1 MTKRR
6 ERVPTFAEA
15 CIAVASALLLIVA
28 FPDFDWWWLAWFAL
42 VPLFV
47 VVARRAEGWHGFLL
61 GWLAGTIFFFG
72 SCSWL
77 TYSMIHYGGI
87 PAPVAYLL
95 LLIPTSFV
103 ALFPALALGLTARA
117 VSRWGLRAVVLA
129 APLWT
134 TFEWLR
140 FIVSGQLWNAV
151 GYSQAFHPNLIQAAS
166 WGGVHAVTLFIIAVN
181 AGLAYF
187 VLRGRDGWKFSL
199 GIITTVAATMWLSH
213 LASINF
219 SLVETVPAMA
229 ETRAVIVAVQPN
241 VAVDFKRPPAEL
253 ARLTQFHLDLARNAL
268 RNHDATLQNTSR
280 ASDTNIPRLVVF
292 PESPMNFA
300 YARDAA
306 FREIVGDFARE
317 NRAAILFNSQEP
329 AGFNG
334 FFNSAVLVDRN
345 GFYVTQYDKIQL
357 MPFGERIP
365 LPSWMPGVGLIR
377 TVVGEFTPGTKY
389 SLFPVGDA
397 ARAGVFICLESAY
410 PEVARNMTR
419 GGADV
424 LINITNDGYF
434 GATAVRR
441 QHLANSVFRAV
452 ENRRPLYRVTNTGI
466 SAHINE
472 HGRILSQTS
481 SFEPDVRVWTS
492 NATSEVT
499 GDATTNAKTF
509 YTRFGDLFMGLNL
522 FITIVVL
529 LNTFRRHH
537 QATA

>member
-1 MTKRR
+1 M
-6 ERVPTFAEA
+6 PTFAEA
-15 CIAVASALLLIVA
+15 CVAVASALLLIVA

-42 VPLFV
+42 TPLLV
-47 VVARRAEGWHGFLL
+47 VIARRAEGWHGFLL

-103 ALFPALALGLTARA
+103 ALFPALAMGLTARA
-117 VSRWGLRAVVLA
+117 VSRWGLGAMILV

-140 FIVSGQLWNAV
+140 FIISGQLWNAV
-151 GYSQAFHPNLIQAAS
+151 GYSQAFHPSLIQAGS
-166 WGGVHAVTLFIIAVN
+166 WGGVHAVTFCIVAVN
-181 AGLAYF
+181 AALAYF
-187 VLRGRDGWKFSL
+187 VLRGRGGWKFSL
-199 GIITTVAATMWLSH
+199 GIIAAVACVMWLSH

-219 SLVETVPAMA
+219 ALVGTIPAPA

-241 VAVDFKRPPAEL
+241 IAVDFKRPAAEL
-253 ARLTQFHLDLARNAL
+253 ARLTQFHLDLARTAL
-268 RNHDATLQNTSR
+268 RNHDATMQNT
-280 ASDTNIPRLVVF
+280 ASVPSMNVPRLIVF

-300 YARDAA
+300 YARDAS

-317 NRAAILFNSQEP
+317 NHAAILFNSQEP

-334 FFNSAVLVDRN
+334 FFNSAVLVDAN

-365 LPSWMPGVGLIR
+365 LPSWMPGVSMIR

-389 SLFPVGDA
+389 SLFPIGDA
-397 ARAGVFICLESAY
+397 ARAGVFICLESAH
-410 PEVARNMTR
+410 PEIARYMTLN
-419 GGADV
+419 GADALV
-424 LINITNDGYF
+424 NITNDGYF
-434 GATAVRR
+434 GETAVRR
-441 QHLANSVFRAV
+441 QHLANSIFRAV
-452 ENRRPLYRVTNTGI
+452 ENRRPLYRIANTGI

-472 HGRILSQTS
+472 HGHILSQTS
-481 SFEPDVRVWTS
+481 SFESDARVWTV
-492 NATSEVT
+492 NMTDEVT
-499 GDATTNAKTF
+499 GGTTNNTKTF
-509 YTRFGDLFMGLNL
+509 YTRFGNLFMALNL
-522 FITIVVL
+522 FITMMVL
-529 LNTFRRHH
+529 FNTLRRRH
-537 QATA
+537 QAIT

>member
-1 MTKRR
+1 MTKWR
-6 ERVPTFAEA
+6 ERVPTLAEA
-15 CIAVASALLLIVA
+15 CVAVASALLLIVA
-28 FPDFDWWWLAWFAL
+28 FPDFDWWWMAWFAL
-42 VPLFV
+42 APLFV
-47 VVARRAEGWHGFLL
+47 VVARRADGWHGFLL
-61 GWLAGTIFFFG
+61 GWLAGTVFFFG

-103 ALFPALALGLTARA
+103 GLFPAAALGLTARA

-151 GYSQAFHPNLIQAAS
+151 GYSQSFHPDLIQAAS
-166 WGGVHAVTLFIIAVN
+166 WGGVYAVTLCIIAVN
-181 AGLAYF
+181 AAIAYS

-199 GIITTVAATMWLSH
+199 GIIAATMCLVWLSH

-219 SLVETVPAMA
+219 VLDGTIPAPA

-241 VAVDFKRPPAEL
+241 VAVDFKRPAAEL
-253 ARLTQFHLDLARNAL
+253 ARLTGFHLDLARTAL
-268 RNHDATLQNTSR
+268 QNHDAMTENTLR
-280 ASDTNIPRLVVF
+280 APNINMPRLVVF

-306 FREIVGDFARE
+306 FRQIIGDFARE
-317 NRAAILFNSQEP
+317 NRTAILFNAQEP

-334 FFNSAVLVDRN
+334 FFNSAVLVDHN
-345 GFYVTQYDKIQL
+345 GFYITQYDKIQL

-365 LPSWMPGVGLIR
+365 LPSWMPGVSMIR
-377 TVVGEFTPGTKY
+377 TVVGEFTPGTKF
-389 SLFPVGDA
+389 SLFPIGDV

-419 GGADV
+419 NGADV

-434 GATAVRR
+434 GATAIRR

-452 ENRRPLYRVTNTGI
+452 ENRRPLYRIANTGI

-472 HGRILSQTS
+472 RGQILNQTS
-481 SFEPDVRVWTS
+481 SFEPDVRVWTV
-492 NATSEVT
+492 NAT
-499 GDATTNAKTF
+499 GDMTNKTKTF
-509 YTRFGDLFMGLNL
+509 YTRFGNLFMALNL
-522 FITIVVL
+522 FITMLVFVNVV
-529 LNTFRRHH
+529 RRHSH
-537 QATA
+537 RLTA